1 MALLFLHAYSLGGG
15 TYTGIEAV
23 SNGMPIM
30 QEPRVKNGKRTMLY
44 MATSL
49 AITAGGLLV
58 CYLLWNVSAVEGKT
72 LNAVL
77 VEKLVAGIP
86 FGGAFVIATLFSEGG
101 LLVVAA
107 QAGFIDGPRVLANM
121 AVDSWV
127 PHRFAALSERLTTHN
142 GIILMGVAALA
153 ALLYTGGDV
162 VKLVVMYSINV
173 FLTFSLS
180 MFGMAHSY
188 FKKRREARLWKRRLA
203 LFSVGFL
210 LCVTI
215 LAITS
220 VEKFTE
226 GGWITLAVTG
236 ALVALCFVIRSHYRT
251 VGVKLEELYSQL
263 GSLPVDVDRIPAEP
277 DPTKPTAVVLVGS
290 YGGLGIH
297 TVLNAFRAFPGH
309 FKNLVFVSV
318 GVIDSGGFKGEETF
332 DALRERTE
340 ETLGRYLQLASGL
353 GIPATYRYAIGT
365 DAVEEADLLCRRIA
379 EEFHGCMFFA
389 GKVIFHRE
397 QWYQKLLHNETAYLI
412 QKRLQ
417 WAGLTMVILPAKLR

>member
-1 MALLFLHAYSLGGG
+1 
-15 TYTGIEAV
+15 
-23 SNGMPIM
+23 
-30 QEPRVKNGKRTMLY
+30 
-44 MATSL
+44 
-49 AITAGGLLV
+49 
-58 CYLLWNVSAVEGKT
+58 
-72 LNAVL
+72 
-77 VEKLVAGIP
+77 
-86 FGGAFVIATLFSEGG
+86 
-101 LLVVAA
+101 
-107 QAGFIDGPRVLANM
+107 
-121 AVDSWV
+121 
-127 PHRFAALSERLTTHN
+127 
-142 GIILMGVAALA
+142 MGVAALA

-162 VKLVVMYSINV
+162 VQLVVMYSINV

-180 MFGMAHSY
+180 MFGMARSY
-188 FKKRREARLWKRRLA
+188 LQEAPARRGSGSAASRSS
-203 LFSVGFL
+203 SVGFL

-215 LAITS
+215 LVITS
-220 VEKFTE
+220 VEKFAE

-236 ALVALCFVIRSHYRT
+236 ALVALCFVIRGHYRT
-251 VGVKLEELYSQL
+251 VGVKLEELYAQL

-277 DPTKPTAVVLVGS
+277 DPTKPTAVVLVGG

-318 GVIDSGGFKGEETF
+318 GVIDSGGFKGEETV

-340 ETLGRYLQLASGL
+340 ETLGRYVQLASGL
-353 GIPATYRYAIGT
+353 GVPAAYRYAIGT

-379 EEFHGCMFFA
+379 EEFPGCIFFA

-397 QWYQKLLHNETAYLI
+397 QWYQRLLHNETAYLI

>member
-1 MALLFLHAYSLGGG
+1 M
-15 TYTGIEAV
+15 
-23 SNGMPIM
+23 
-30 QEPRVKNGKRTMLY
+30 
-44 MATSL
+44 
-49 AITAGGLLV
+49 
-58 CYLLWNVSAVEGKT
+58 
-72 LNAVL
+72 
-77 VEKLVAGIP
+77 
-86 FGGAFVIATLFSEGG
+86 
-101 LLVVAA
+101 
-107 QAGFIDGPRVLANM
+107 
-121 AVDSWV
+121 
-127 PHRFAALSERLTTHN
+127 
-142 GIILMGVAALA
+142 
-153 ALLYTGGDV
+153 
-162 VKLVVMYSINV
+162 
-173 FLTFSLS
+173 
-180 MFGMAHSY
+180 
-188 FKKRREARLWKRRLA
+188 
-203 LFSVGFL
+203 
-210 LCVTI
+210 TI

-236 ALVALCFVIRSHYRT
+236 ALVALCFVIRGHYRT
-251 VGVKLEELYSQL
+251 VGVKLEELYAQL

-297 TVLNAFRAFPGH
+297 TVLNAFRSFPGH

-353 GIPATYRYAIGT
+353 GIAATYRYAIGT

>member
-1 MALLFLHAYSLGGG
+1 
-15 TYTGIEAV
+15 
-23 SNGMPIM
+23 MPIM
-30 QEPRVKNGKRTMLY
+30 QEPRVRNGKRTMLY

-49 AITAGGLLV
+49 AVTSAGLLV
-58 CYLLWNVSAVEGKT
+58 CYLLWGVGAVEGKT

-77 VEKLVAGIP
+77 AGKLAAGVP
-86 FGGAFVIATLFSEGG
+86 FGGAFVVATLLSEGG
-101 LLVVAA
+101 LLLVAA

-121 AVDSWV
+121 AVDSWA

-142 GIILMGVAALA
+142 GIVLMGLAALA

-162 VKLVVMYSINV
+162 VQLVVMYSINV

-180 MFGMAHSY
+180 MFGMARSSLR
-188 FKKRREARLWKRRLA
+188 KRGEARLWKRHLA
-203 LFSVGFL
+203 LFTVGFL
-210 LCVTI
+210 LCATI
-215 LAITS
+215 LVITS
-220 VEKFTE
+220 VEKFAE

-236 ALVALCFVIRSHYRT
+236 GLVALCFVIRSHYRT
-251 VGVKLEELYSQL
+251 VGDKLEELYSQL
-263 GSLPVDVDRIPAEP
+263 GTLPVDVDRVPAEP
-277 DPTKPTAVVLVGS
+277 EPTKPTAVVLVGS

-309 FKNLVFVSV
+309 FRNVVFVSI

-353 GIPATYRYAIGT
+353 GLPAAYRYALGT
-365 DAVEEADLLCRRIA
+365 DAVEEADQLCRRIA

-397 QWYQKLLHNETAYLI
+397 RWYQRILHNETAYLI